1 MSLDKN
7 TLELVAIG
15 ASVAACCEP
24 CLEFHVKAA
33 REAGATPA
41 EICKAIKMAEKVR
54 QVPIDKMNR
63 KCEKL
68 NLGD

>member
-1 MSLDKN
+1 MALDKK

-24 CLEFHVKAA
+24 CLEYHYKAA

-41 EICKAIKMAEKVR
+41 EICHAIKMAEKVR
-54 QVPIDKMNR
+54 QAPIDKM
-63 KCEKL
+63 KKKSEEL
-68 NLGD
+68 NLMG

>member
-1 MSLDKN
+1 MSLDKK

-15 ASVAACCEP
+15 ASVAACCEQ
-24 CLEFHVKAA
+24 CLEFHLNAA

-54 QVPIDKMNR
+54 QVPIDKMKS
-63 KCEKL
+63 KCEEL
-68 NLGD
+68 NYE